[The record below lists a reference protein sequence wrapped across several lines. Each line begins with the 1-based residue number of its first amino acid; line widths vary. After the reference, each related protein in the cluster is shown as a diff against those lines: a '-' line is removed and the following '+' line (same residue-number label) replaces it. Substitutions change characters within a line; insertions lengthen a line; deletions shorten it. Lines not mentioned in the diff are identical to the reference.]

1 MSTITVTIVTV
12 EAMRV
17 VSLRGTVP
25 SYADEGVLWSQFL
38 PLLALQGISPIGPG
52 GVIEHDGEFRES
64 EVDES
69 VWLPVAAGIEAE
81 APLEIIDLPTRQ
93 VVQARVEGP
102 YELINEA
109 HHRIQQF
116 VREQGLQLAEGATDE
131 GANGKAFNI
140 YLSDPSTVATPA
152 DNITLVCLPL
162 A

>member
-1 MSTITVTIVTV
+1 M
-12 EAMRV
+12 
-17 VSLRGTVP
+17 
-25 SYADEGVLWSQFL
+25 
-38 PLLALQGISPIGPG
+38 LQRA
-52 GVIEHDGEFRES
+52 IEHYGEFRES

-69 VWLPVAAGIEAE
+69 VGLPVAAGIEAE
-81 APLEIIDLPTRQ
+81 APLEIIDLPARQ
-93 VVQARVEGP
+93 VVQAWVEGP

-116 VREQGLQLAEGATDE
+116 VREQGLQLAEGATAE
-131 GANGKAFNI
+131 GVSGKAFNI